1 MMKAYNNKIIFLA
14 LIIFLFCKTEN
25 PTSESVLPTTPESHE
40 LYLKSLFLS
49 GNLEADDSSKLG
61 KLAKKQFYQNFK
73 QRIKKHWEFYN
84 KEIQEPF
91 ISWKNKNVAVAK
103 SKTVLYPFS
112 GPDFPNAYTLF
123 PKANTYILIGL
134 EAGGFDPQIENL
146 DENKIANGLSILNS
160 SLATISSRNYFM
172 TNNMKNDI
180 SKSIFRGTAS
190 VFLSYFG
197 YLKIKPYSIKNF
209 VITNEGEIK
218 YLTPEEISKKS
229 SYKEG
234 ELSVEFDFIDPVDG
248 SKKKLYF
255 LSTNISNYGFKI
267 YPGIK
272 KFLNKFESFAVPIK
286 AASYLLHYDSFTEM
300 RDFLLSKAE
309 LFVMDDTGPRIKDL
323 QATNNFDIKVFGRY
337 TRPIGLWPEKV
348 QPDLKKIHDE
358 QKPEKINFLYGY
370 GTADKQQHIMVV
382 TRKSK

>member
-1 MMKAYNNKIIFLA
+1 MKANNNKLIILS
-14 LIIFLFCKTEN
+14 IVIFLFCKTEN
-25 PTSESVLPTTPESHE
+25 QTSESVVPTTNESHE

-49 GNLEADDSSKLG
+49 GNLDGDDSSKLT
-61 KLAKKQFYQNFK
+61 KLAKKPFYLNFK
-73 QRIKKHWEFYN
+73 QSIKKHWDFYN

-91 ISWKNKNVAVAK
+91 ISWKNKHVPTPK

-134 EAGGFDPQIENL
+134 EAGGFDPDIESMS
-146 DENKIANGLSILNS
+146 DQKISSGLSILNS
-160 SLATISSRNYFM
+160 SLSTISSRNYFM
-172 TNNMKNDI
+172 TNNMKVDI
-180 SKSIFRGTAS
+180 SKSVFRGTTS

-209 VITNEGEIK
+209 VLSNEGEIK
-218 YLTPEEISKKS
+218 YLSKEEINKKS
-229 SYKEG
+229 SFKEG
-234 ELSVEFDFIDPVDG
+234 ELSVEFDFLDPVDG

-255 LSTNISNYGFKI
+255 ISTNISNFGFKT
-267 YPGIK
+267 YPGTL
-272 KFLNKFESFAVPIK
+272 KFLNKFDSFAVPVK
-286 AASYLLHYDSFTEM
+286 AASYLLHYDSFTDM

-323 QATNNFDIKVFGRY
+323 QALNNFDIKVFGRY

-348 QPDLKKIHDE
+348 QPDLRKIHEE

-382 TRKSK
+382 TRKTK

>member
-1 MMKAYNNKIIFLA
+1 MKAYNNKIIFLA

-25 PTSESVLPTTPESHE
+25 PTSESVVVPNTPESQE

-49 GNLEADDSSKLG
+49 GNLEGDDSSKLG

-91 ISWKNKNVAVAK
+91 ISWKNKNVPAVK

-134 EAGGFDPQIENL
+134 EAGGFDPEIENM

-248 SKKKLYF
+248 TKKKLYF

-267 YPGIK
+267 YPGIL
-272 KFLNKFESFAVPIK
+272 KFLNKFDSFAVPMK

-309 LFVMDDTGPRIKDL
+309 LFVMDDTGPRIKDI